1 MLTSCKYLLGVL
13 KSQSSK
19 VVLLDYTFFGE
30 ELASYSNRGE
40 QVN

>member
-19 VVLLDYTFFGE
+19 SCIACLYFFGE